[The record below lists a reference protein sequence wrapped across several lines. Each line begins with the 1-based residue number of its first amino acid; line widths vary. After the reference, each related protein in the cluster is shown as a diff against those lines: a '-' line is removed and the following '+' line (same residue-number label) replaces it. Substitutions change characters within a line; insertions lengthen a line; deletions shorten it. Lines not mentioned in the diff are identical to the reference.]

1 MGKTHKKAVLIAML
15 AAAALAGTAFA
26 LCPAWGRH
34 RAEEKQGAMLSRLEI
49 SVREKGTNLQAGETG
64 FHKELVEAV
73 KAADTAVLADTLSA
87 AAGLETKKE
96 PVTLEEPGM
105 EKKPETVGK
114 AETVGVADKAAEPAG
129 EKTGAEAQETVKTAE
144 CDMPRA
150 GAEIGIL
157 SIPKIDAR
165 LPVAAGVSK
174 EQLKVSEGWVMQT
187 SMIGSGG
194 NAVIV
199 GHRSY
204 TYGKHFNRLGELE
217 VGDEIFFAAA
227 DGAEIRFA
235 VNEILTVLPDDPVVF
250 DSPPEGTAQLTL
262 YTCTPVK
269 VATHRL
275 LVRAVRVEE

>member
-1 MGKTHKKAVLIAML
+1 MGKTHRKAVLIAML
-15 AAAALAGTAFA
+15 VAAALAGTAFA
-26 LCPAWGRH
+26 LCPIWERH
-34 RAEEKQGAMLSRLEI
+34 RAEEKQEAMLSRLEI
-49 SVREKGTNLQAGETG
+49 AVREKGTNLQAGETG

-73 KAADTAVLADTLSA
+73 KVAADTAVLADTLSV
-87 AAGLETKKE
+87 AAGSETKKK
-96 PVTLEEPGM
+96 LG
-105 EKKPETVGK
+105 TVEK
-114 AETVGVADKAAEPAG
+114 AETVGVADKAAESAG
-129 EKTGAEAQETVKTAE
+129 EKTGAAMQETVKTPE
-144 CDMPRA
+144 RGMPQA

-187 SMIGSGG
+187 AMIGSEG
-194 NAVIV
+194 NAVIA

-204 TYGKHFNRLGELE
+204 TYGKHFNRLEEME
-217 VGDEIFFAAA
+217 VGDGIFFAAT
-227 DGAEIRFA
+227 DGVEMRFV

>member
-26 LCPAWGRH
+26 LCPAWERH
-34 RAEEKQGAMLSRLEI
+34 RAEEEQEAMLSRLET
-49 SVREKGTNLQAGETG
+49 SMREKGTNLQTEETD
-64 FHKELVEAV
+64 FNKELVEAV
-73 KAADTAVLADTLSA
+73 KAAETAVLADTLSVA
-87 AAGLETKKE
+87 A
-96 PVTLEEPGM
+96 V
-105 EKKPETVGK
+105 
-114 AETVGVADKAAEPAG
+114 
-129 EKTGAEAQETVKTAE
+129 QETVKTPE
-144 CDMPRA
+144 RGMPQA

-187 SMIGSGG
+187 AMIGSGG
-194 NAVIV
+194 NAVIA

-204 TYGKHFNRLGELE
+204 TYGMHFNRLGEME
-217 VGDEIFFAAA
+217 VGDEIFFASA
-227 DGAEIRFA
+227 DGVEMCFA